1 MERENKGNGKPNI
14 SVSMV
19 ANTYLFPNG
28 MVCTF
33 GYDDEQIFE
42 LQGRYS
48 SELLA
53 EIKKRSDDRT
63 KWHGF

>member
-1 MERENKGNGKPNI
+1 MEKENKDLLI
-14 SVSMV
+14 EFLSISMV
-19 ANTYLFPNG
+19 SNTYLFPNG